1 MTVSLSELEQHL
13 WGAANILRGSI
24 DSGEYK
30 SYIFGLLFYKRVSD
44 VWREEFEL
52 SLREFG
58 DADMAA
64 HAEQHRFDVPQGH
77 RWEDVRRHTTNI
89 GEHLNAA
96 FQAIEDANTRLRG
109 IFQSVD
115 FNNKERFT
123 DETLERLL
131 QHFERYDMRNSNVDA
146 DMLGNA
152 YEYLIKQ
159 FADDGGKK
167 GGEFYTP
174 KEVVRLMVRCLE
186 IDEGMSV
193 YDPTCGSGGMLLEA
207 YRAVETSGKNPRS
220 LSLFGQERNLNT
232 WAICQ
237 MNLFLHNIDDADVR
251 RGDTLREPL
260 HTVGSGARALRTFD
274 RVIAN
279 PPFSLKEWGHS
290 VWSKG
295 DPYGRDIYGLPPKGY
310 GDLAFVQHML
320 ASLNDNGR
328 LAVVVP
334 HGVLFR
340 AGTEGAIRKAF
351 IEHDLVEG
359 VIGVAPNLFY
369 GAGIPAAILLM
380 RKNKPAWRR
389 GTMIIINGAEQFEEG
404 RAQNYLRDEHMD
416 ALAGAFLAYEDAE
429 RLAKVVSTDEVA
441 ANDFNLNITRYV
453 NLGEAAEEIDVAT
466 EAEALAALI
475 AERNAAEAKVRAYL
489 MELGYGG

>member
-1 MTVSLSELEQHL
+1 MPIAKNDREDMTISLSELEQHL

-58 DADMAA
+58 DTDMAA

-96 FQAIEDANTRLRG
+96 FQSIEDANTRLRG

-174 KEVVRLMVRCLE
+174 KEIVRLMVRCLE

-193 YDPTCGSGGMLLEA
+193 YDPT
-207 YRAVETSGKNPRS
+207 
-220 LSLFGQERNLNT
+220 
-232 WAICQ
+232 
-237 MNLFLHNIDDADVR
+237 
-251 RGDTLREPL
+251 
-260 HTVGSGARALRTFD
+260 
-274 RVIAN
+274 
-279 PPFSLKEWGHS
+279 
-290 VWSKG
+290 
-295 DPYGRDIYGLPPKGY
+295 
-310 GDLAFVQHML
+310 
-320 ASLNDNGR
+320 
-328 LAVVVP
+328 
-334 HGVLFR
+334 
-340 AGTEGAIRKAF
+340 
-351 IEHDLVEG
+351 
-359 VIGVAPNLFY
+359 
-369 GAGIPAAILLM
+369 
-380 RKNKPAWRR
+380 
-389 GTMIIINGAEQFEEG
+389 
-404 RAQNYLRDEHMD
+404 
-416 ALAGAFLAYEDAE
+416 
-429 RLAKVVSTDEVA
+429 
-441 ANDFNLNITRYV
+441 
-453 NLGEAAEEIDVAT
+453 
-466 EAEALAALI
+466 
-475 AERNAAEAKVRAYL
+475 
-489 MELGYGG
+489 